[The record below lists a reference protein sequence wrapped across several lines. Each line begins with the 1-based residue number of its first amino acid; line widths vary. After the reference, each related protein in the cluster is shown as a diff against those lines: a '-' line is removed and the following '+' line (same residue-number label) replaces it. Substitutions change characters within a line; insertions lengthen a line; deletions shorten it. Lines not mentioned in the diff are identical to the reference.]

1 MVDGLLAVAAATRLQ
16 AGEHAGMFAI
26 EGLLGFGAGLATVL
40 WTGMTAVVLITL
52 IALWAVVTGML
63 ELVLAVRLRREI
75 PGELML
81 GFSGGV
87 SILLGVLM
95 LTRPVAS
102 AFVIVVLLGSYALCF
117 GAALLLLAFRLRR
130 RTSSFEGS
138 HHLRSS
144 HGTA

>member
-1 MVDGLLAVAAATRLQ
+1 MLRGPL
-16 AGEHAGMFAI
+16 
-26 EGLLGFGAGLATVL
+26 LLGNGLEGKPRKLGRATAAL
-40 WTGMTAVVLITL
+40 ARKAC
-52 IALWAVVTGML
+52 IAASQGIS